1 VSPSIPE
8 CGASGLSL
16 DDTPAVVITV
26 SDGVSAGVREDLSG
40 AALEDLL
47 TNNGFIVNRMLVA
60 DETDDI
66 ADAIMNASSSAQLVV
81 TTGGTGFSHR
91 DVTPEATES
100 VLEKEAPG
108 LVHAMLAGGLKKT
121 PMAALTRARA
131 GSIGGT
137 LVINV
142 PGSPRG
148 ATESLE
154 AVLDVIPH
162 AIQLLAGD
170 TRHH

>member
-1 VSPSIPE
+1 M
-8 CGASGLSL
+8 
-16 DDTPAVVITV
+16 VVTV

-47 TNNGFIVNRMLVA
+47 TDNGFTVGRVLVA
-60 DETDDI
+60 DEADEI
-66 ADAIMNASSSAQLVV
+66 ADAIKKASSSAQLVV
-81 TTGGTGFSHR
+81 TTGGTGFGHR
-91 DVTPEATES
+91 DVTPEATAS

-108 LVHAMLAGGLKKT
+108 LVYAMLAGGLKKT
-121 PMAALTRARA
+121 PMAALSRARA
-131 GSIGGT
+131 GSIDRT
-137 LVINV
+137 LVLNV

>member
-1 VSPSIPE
+1 MSDTPP
-8 CGASGLSL
+8 
-16 DDTPAVVITV
+16 DDTRAVVITV
-26 SDGVSAGVREDLSG
+26 SDGVSAGLREDLSG
-40 AALEDLL
+40 SALEGLL
-47 TNNGFIVNRMLVA
+47 VAKGFTVDRMVVA
-60 DETDDI
+60 DEVDEI
-66 ADAIMNASSSAQLVV
+66 AGAIKDASSSAQLVV

-91 DVTPEATES
+91 DVTPEATAS

-108 LVHAMLAGGLKKT
+108 LVHAMLAGGLEKT

-131 GSIGGT
+131 GSIGET

-154 AVLDVIPH
+154 AVLEVIPH
-162 AIQLLAGD
+162 AIQLLSGD
-170 TRHH
+170 TQHH

>member
-1 VSPSIPE
+1 V
-8 CGASGLSL
+8 GLG
-16 DDTPAVVITV
+16 TTAAVVITV

-40 AALEDLL
+40 AVLEGLL
-47 TNNGFIVNRMLVA
+47 VEKGFSVDRVLVA
-60 DETDDI
+60 DEVDEI
-66 ADAIMNASSSAQLVV
+66 ASAIKDASSSARLVV

-91 DVTPEATES
+91 DVTPEATAS

-108 LVHAMLAGGLKKT
+108 LVHAMLAGGLEKT
-121 PMAALTRARA
+121 PMAALSRARA
-131 GSIGGT
+131 GSIGAT

-162 AIQLLAGD
+162 AIQLLSGD
-170 TRHH
+170 TQHH

>member
-1 VSPSIPE
+1 M
-8 CGASGLSL
+8 GL
-16 DDTPAVVITV
+16 DNTAAVVITV

-40 AALEDLL
+40 AVLERLL
-47 TNNGFIVNRMLVA
+47 VEEGFSVERVLVA
-60 DETDDI
+60 DEVDEI
-66 ADAIMNASSSAQLVV
+66 ASAIMDASSSAQLVI

-91 DVTPEATES
+91 DVTPEATAS
-100 VLEKEAPG
+100 VLEKEASG
-108 LVHAMLAGGLKKT
+108 LVHTMLAGGLEKT
-121 PMAALTRARA
+121 PMAALSRARA
-131 GSIGGT
+131 GSIGAT

-162 AIQLLAGD
+162 AIQLLSGD

>member
-1 VSPSIPE
+1 MV
-8 CGASGLSL
+8 
-16 DDTPAVVITV
+16 
-26 SDGVSAGVREDLSG
+26 
-40 AALEDLL
+40 
-47 TNNGFIVNRMLVA
+47 VA
-60 DETDDI
+60 DEVDEI
-66 ADAIMNASSSAQLVV
+66 AGAIKDASSSAQLVV

-91 DVTPEATES
+91 DVTPEATAS

-108 LVHAMLAGGLKKT
+108 LVHAMLAGGLEKT

-131 GSIGGT
+131 GSIGET

-154 AVLDVIPH
+154 AVLEVIPH
-162 AIQLLAGD
+162 AIQLLSGD
-170 TRHH
+170 TQHH

>member
-1 VSPSIPE
+1 M
-8 CGASGLSL
+8 GL
-16 DDTPAVVITV
+16 DTKGVVITV
-26 SDGVSAGVREDLSG
+26 SDGVSAGVREDRSG
-40 AALEDLL
+40 AVLEELL
-47 TNNGFIVNRMLVA
+47 VEKGFTVERVLVA
-60 DETDDI
+60 DEVDEI
-66 ADAIMNASSSAQLVV
+66 ASAIKDAASSAQLVV

-91 DVTPEATES
+91 DVTPEATAS

-108 LVHAMLAGGLKKT
+108 LVHAMLAGGLEKT

-131 GSIGGT
+131 GSIGAT

-162 AIQLLAGD
+162 AIQLLSGD
-170 TRHH
+170 TQHH

>member
-1 VSPSIPE
+1 MGP
-8 CGASGLSL
+8 LSN
-16 DDTPAVVITV
+16 TQAVVITV

-40 AALEDLL
+40 AGLADLL
-47 TNNGFIVNRMLVA
+47 NDHGFAVGRALVA
-60 DETDDI
+60 DEVDEI
-66 ADAIMNASSSAQLVV
+66 AAAIVDAASSAKLVV

-91 DVTPEATES
+91 DVTPEATAS

-108 LVHAMLAGGLKKT
+108 LVHAMLAGGLEKT
-121 PMAALTRARA
+121 PMAALSRARA
-131 GSIGGT
+131 GSIGST
-137 LVINV
+137 LVLNV

-162 AIQLLAGD
+162 ALQLLAGE
-170 TRHH
+170 TQHH

>member
-1 VSPSIPE
+1 M
-8 CGASGLSL
+8 GL
-16 DDTPAVVITV
+16 AVTRAIVITV
-26 SDGVSAGVREDLSG
+26 SDGVAAGVREDISG
-40 AALEDLL
+40 SVLESLL
-47 TNNGFIVNRMLVA
+47 VDKGFSVDRVVVA
-60 DETDDI
+60 DEVDEI
-66 ADAIMNASSSAQLVV
+66 AGAIKDASSSAQLVV

-91 DVTPEATES
+91 DVTPEATAS

-108 LVHAMLAGGLKKT
+108 LVHAMLAGGLEKT

-131 GSIGGT
+131 GSIGET

-154 AVLDVIPH
+154 AVLEVIPH
-162 AIQLLAGD
+162 AIQLLSGD
-170 TRHH
+170 TQHH

>member
-1 VSPSIPE
+1 M
-8 CGASGLSL
+8 GL
-16 DDTPAVVITV
+16 AVTRAIVITV
-26 SDGVSAGVREDLSG
+26 SDGVAAGVREDISG
-40 AALEDLL
+40 SVLESLL
-47 TNNGFIVNRMLVA
+47 VDKGFSVDRVVVA
-60 DETDDI
+60 DEVDEI
-66 ADAIMNASSSAQLVV
+66 AGAIKDASSSAQLVV

-91 DVTPEATES
+91 DVTPEATGS

-108 LVHAMLAGGLKKT
+108 LVHAMLGGGLKTT

-131 GSIGGT
+131 GSIGET

-154 AVLDVIPH
+154 AVLEVIPH
-162 AIQLLAGD
+162 AIQLLSGD
-170 TRHH
+170 TQHH

>member
-1 VSPSIPE
+1 MSDTPP
-8 CGASGLSL
+8 
-16 DDTPAVVITV
+16 DDTRAVVITV
-26 SDGVSAGVREDLSG
+26 SDGVSAGLREDLSG
-40 AALEDLL
+40 SALEGLL
-47 TNNGFIVNRMLVA
+47 VDKGFTVDRMVVA
-60 DETDDI
+60 DEVDEI
-66 ADAIMNASSSAQLVV
+66 AGAIKDASSSAQLVV

-91 DVTPEATES
+91 DVTPEATAS

-108 LVHAMLAGGLKKT
+108 LVHAMLAGGLEKT

-131 GSIGGT
+131 GSIGDT

-162 AIQLLAGD
+162 AIQLLSGD
-170 TRHH
+170 TQHH

>member
-1 VSPSIPE
+1 MSDTPT
-8 CGASGLSL
+8 
-16 DDTPAVVITV
+16 DDTRAVVITV
-26 SDGVSAGVREDLSG
+26 SDGVSAGLREDLSG
-40 AALEDLL
+40 SALEGLL
-47 TNNGFIVNRMLVA
+47 VDKGFTVDRMVVA
-60 DETDDI
+60 DEVDEI
-66 ADAIMNASSSAQLVV
+66 AGAIKDASSSAQLVV

-91 DVTPEATES
+91 DVTPEATAS

-108 LVHAMLAGGLKKT
+108 LVHAMLAGGLEKT

-162 AIQLLAGD
+162 AIQLLSGD
-170 TRHH
+170 TQHH

>member
-1 VSPSIPE
+1 V
-8 CGASGLSL
+8 GLSS
-16 DDTPAVVITV
+16 DRAVVITV

-40 AALEDLL
+40 VAVADLL
-47 TNNGFIVNRMLVA
+47 SEHGFDVERTLVP
-60 DETDDI
+60 DEVDEI
-66 ADAIMNASSSAQLVV
+66 AAAIIDAVSSAHLVV

-91 DVTPEATES
+91 DVTPEATAS

-108 LVHAMLAGGLKKT
+108 LVHAMLAGGLEKT

-131 GSIGGT
+131 GSIGNC
-137 LVINV
+137 LVLNV

-148 ATESLE
+148 ATESLG

-162 AIQLLAGD
+162 ALQLLAGD
-170 TRHH
+170 TRHQ